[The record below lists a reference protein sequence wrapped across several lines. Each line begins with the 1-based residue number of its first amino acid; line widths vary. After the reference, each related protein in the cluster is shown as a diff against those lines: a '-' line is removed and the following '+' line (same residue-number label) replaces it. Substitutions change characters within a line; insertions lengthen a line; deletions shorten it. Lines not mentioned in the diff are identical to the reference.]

1 MQLKCRQSQNLPK
14 HTKTKQMLQGYLFCF
29 WSSDSSHFSP
39 PRTSKKTMLIPN
51 TQQYSPKRKHVGLSD
66 MIKFLRS
73 NVLLFDLAAVLSIQV
88 GLGVLFFHQMVWY
101 TFVVTDRD
109 TLEFSTHTLPSSHQ
123 ALPGLLR
130 LKAFIPM
137 ARSSNI
143 WTTAPSNLLQTPLFA
158 TCKWVEWLS
167 PLAFYSLIKPPSPS
181 HTSVVGSLNYFLRF
195 TSSLHTSSY
204 ICKYLS

>member
-14 HTKTKQMLQGYLFCF
+14 HTKTKQVLQGYLFCF
-29 WSSDSSHFSP
+29 WSSDSSHFSL

-123 ALPGLLR
+123 PLPGPLQ
-130 LKAFIPM
+130 LKAFVPVTHL
-137 ARSSNI
+137 SNI
-143 WTTAPSNLLQTPLFA
+143 WTTAPSNLLHTPLFA

-167 PLAFYSLIKPPSPS
+167 PPAFYSLIKPPSPS
-181 HTSVVGSLNYFLRF
+181 HTSVVGSLN
-195 TSSLHTSSY
+195 
-204 ICKYLS
+204 

>member
-123 ALPGLLR
+123 PLPGPLQ
-130 LKAFIPM
+130 LKAFVPVTHL
-137 ARSSNI
+137 SNI
-143 WTTAPSNLLQTPLFA
+143 WTTTPSNLSYTPAFA
-158 TCKWVEWLS
+158 TCKWGEWPS
-167 PLAFYSLIKPPSPS
+167 RPASYSLS
-181 HTSVVGSLNYFLRF
+181 H
-195 TSSLHTSSY
+195 
-204 ICKYLS
+204 